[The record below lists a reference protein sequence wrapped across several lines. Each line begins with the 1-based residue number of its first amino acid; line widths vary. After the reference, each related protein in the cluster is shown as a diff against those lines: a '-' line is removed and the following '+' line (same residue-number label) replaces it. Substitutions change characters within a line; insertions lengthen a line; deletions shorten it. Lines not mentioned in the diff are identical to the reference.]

1 MDFNLLYKS
10 NKKMEALQR
19 RLTSMTKQ
27 RGFAWAKYYE
37 SCNERLNADH
47 ANYGRLQQMMRDE
60 ANMAGM
66 PPHIKNE
73 FIAMATELKKTWEC
87 PICLEFIQPDNLDI
101 TPCGH
106 YYCKG
111 CLHTLKAQPEP
122 KCGICRRKL
131 KANEAE

>member
-1 MDFNLLYKS
+1 MD
-10 NKKMEALQR
+10 ALNR

-37 SCNERLNADH
+37 ACNTRLADDH
-47 ANYGRLQQMMRDE
+47 RHYQTIIRNTEDVAIPR
-60 ANMAGM
+60 
-66 PPHIKNE
+66 HIKDAFCE
-73 FIAMATELKKTWEC
+73 MAIALKKTWEC

>member
-1 MDFNLLYKS
+1 MD
-10 NKKMEALQR
+10 ALNR

-27 RGFAWAKYYE
+27 RAFAWAKYYE
-37 SCNERLNADH
+37 ACNSRLNADH
-47 ANYGRLQQMMRDE
+47 TNYTRIVRHTTDD
-60 ANMAGM
+60 AI
-66 PPHIKNE
+66 PTHIKNE
-73 FIAMATELKKTWEC
+73 FLAMATELKKTWEC

>member
-1 MDFNLLYKS
+1 
-10 NKKMEALQR
+10 
-19 RLTSMTKQ
+19 MTKQ

-37 SCNERLNADH
+37 LAHNSNASDYAH
-47 ANYGRLQQMMRDE
+47 YQRIQELMKNSDTGLPQ
-60 ANMAGM
+60 
-66 PPHIKNE
+66 HIKTE
-73 FIAMATELKKTWEC
+73 FLAMATELKKTWEC

-106 YYCKG
+106 YYCKP
-111 CLHTLKAQPEP
+111 CLHTLKAQTEP